1 MRGAT
6 VIAATC
12 VLSAGL
18 TLGCSGEKASG
29 PAGPPPPSGPPV
41 VTSVNGAAAP
51 AGPPG
56 GVVVISGSN
65 FGASQA
71 SASGQVLFYATSST
85 PPFVSPTPV
94 PATIA
99 LGSDWTDTLI
109 VTTVPA
115 GAANGVLVVQTSGGT
130 STQVVFYV
138 TASADFSP
146 SAVSWTAGPALP
158 VGLSGH
164 AVAFTWSVVN
174 PYLPLYAG
182 TVYVVGGAD
191 STNVPTN
198 SAYFSVVASSG
209 GLLAPWAAA
218 PPLPQPLAFATA
230 ASASPYNSAAA
241 YGYLYV
247 IGGDSTADGKPV
259 ATVYVGKTSQ
269 TTGVTAWTATT
280 PLPVPLHSAGA
291 AVFDGGLYVVGGST
305 VGNVPVS
312 TVYRASIG
320 ADGSLGAW
328 RTLTP
333 LPFKRSYFGFG
344 IAGTFLYALGGDS
357 GTVTPNDSIPSPT
370 AINDVAYAQIDVR
383 TGNLTAAG
391 WQSGSGRLMAA
402 ASKLTAL
409 PASGAILVTAGL
421 YVGAATGSTEETYA
435 TVKASGATGAVASLT
450 GSNTIS
456 SSGGGNVFNHA
467 AVGFVDITGAFHELV
482 VGGDDVNTPTK
493 KHKGSWYH

>member
-1 MRGAT
+1 MRGAP
-6 VIAATC
+6 VFAVSCA
-12 VLSAGL
+12 LSAGL
-18 TLGCSGEKASG
+18 SLGCGSEKSSG
-29 PAGPPPPSGPPV
+29 PAGPPAPSGPPV

-51 AGPPG
+51 AGPVG
-56 GVVVISGSN
+56 SVVVISGSN

-71 SASGQVLFYATSST
+71 GAAGQVLFYPGSST
-85 PPFVSPTPV
+85 APPLSSTPV
-94 PATIA
+94 PATITLA
-99 LGSDWTDTLI
+99 SDWSDTLI
-109 VTTVPA
+109 VTSVPA
-115 GAANGVLVVQTSGGT
+115 GAANRVLVVQTSGGA
-130 STQVVFYV
+130 STMVTFYV
-138 TASADFSP
+138 TAAATFSP
-146 SAVSWTAGPALP
+146 SGLSWTAGPALP

-164 AVAFTWSVVN
+164 AVAFTWSVAN
-174 PYLPLYAG
+174 PYIPQYAG
-182 TVYVVGGAD
+182 TIYVVGGAD
-191 STNVPTN
+191 STNVPKSSVYYSTV
-198 SAYFSVVASSG
+198 AYSG
-209 GLLAPWAAA
+209 GLLVPWAAA
-218 PPLPQPLAFATA
+218 APLPQPLAFATTA
-230 ASASPYNSAAA
+230 MASPYNSTAA

-269 TTGVTAWTATT
+269 VSGVANWTTTS

-291 AVFDGGLYVVGGST
+291 AVFNGSLYVVGGST
-305 VGNVPVS
+305 VGNVPVA
-312 TVYRASIG
+312 TVYRAAIS

-328 RTLTP
+328 RTLSP

-357 GTVTPNDSIPSPT
+357 GTVAPNDSSLSPT
-370 AINDVAYAQIDVR
+370 TINDVVYAQIDVR

-391 WQSGSGRLMAA
+391 WQSGSGRLMVA

-435 TVKASGATGAVASLT
+435 TVNASGATGVVASVT
-450 GSNTIS
+450 GSSTIS

-482 VGGDDVNTPTK
+482 VGGDDVNAPTK
-493 KHKGSWYH
+493 KRKGSWYH

>member
-1 MRGAT
+1 MRART
-6 VIAATC
+6 VFAATC
-12 VLSAGL
+12 VFSASLS
-18 TLGCSGEKASG
+18 LGCGGEKSSG

-41 VTSVNGAAAP
+41 VTSINRSAAP
-51 AGPPG
+51 SGPPG

-71 SASGQVLFYATSST
+71 SASGKVLFYATSST
-85 PPFVSPTPV
+85 PPFVSPTGV
-94 PATIA
+94 PAAIA

-115 GAANGVLVVQTSGGT
+115 GAVNGVLVVQTSGGA
-130 STQVVFYV
+130 SAQVVFYV
-138 TASADFSP
+138 TSSADFSP

-164 AVAFTWSVVN
+164 AVGFSWSVVN
-174 PYLPLYAG
+174 PYFPMYAG
-182 TVYVVGGAD
+182 TVLVVGGAD
-191 STNVPTN
+191 STNVPTS
-198 SAYFSVVASSG
+198 SAYFSIVASSG
-209 GLLAPWAAA
+209 ALLTPWAAA

-230 ASASPYNSAAA
+230 ATASPYNSVAA

-247 IGGDSTADGKPV
+247 IGGDSTADGKSV

-269 TTGVTAWTATT
+269 TTGVTAWTVTT

-291 AVFDGGLYVVGGST
+291 AVFNGGLYVVGGST

-357 GTVTPNDSIPSPT
+357 GTVAPNDASLSPT
-370 AINDVAYAQIDVR
+370 AINDVVYAQIDAR
-383 TGNLTAAG
+383 TGDITAAG
-391 WQSGSGRLMAA
+391 WRNGSSKLLAA

-421 YVGAATGSTEETYA
+421 YTGAATGASEETYA
-435 TVKASGATGAVASLT
+435 TVSANGATGAVAGVT
-450 GSNTIS
+450 GSNIS
-456 SSGGGNVFNHA
+456 STGGGNLFNHGT
-467 AVGFVDITGAFHELV
+467 VGFVDISGGFHELV
-482 VGGDDVNTPTK
+482 VGGDDVNAPTK
-493 KHKGSWYH
+493 KHRGTWYH